1 MMMAADDAAF
11 ESLTREISRVV
22 GVPLDIYK
30 SKCLRRRIAVRM
42 RACGV
47 HTFDE
52 YLGVLSRTPAEY
64 ERLKDALTINV
75 TRFYRNPETWD
86 SLRTRFLP
94 DLLRRRDGW
103 LDVWSAG
110 CASGEE
116 AYTIAMLAAELA
128 AAAGRGSWLERLRIE
143 ATDIDRASLAI
154 AEAAVYRREAF
165 QDTPADLV
173 ERHTRETPAGIAI
186 LPALRRRVSVRRF
199 DLSQD
204 RMPSASFDLIVCR
217 NVVIYFD
224 RPMQER
230 LFAHFAEALRPGG
243 FLVLGKVET
252 LLGPARERLT
262 LVDTRERIYQAAP

>member
-1 MMMAADDAAF
+1 MAADDAAF
-11 ESLTREISRVV
+11 ETLTREISRVV
-22 GVPLDIYK
+22 GVSLDIYK

-52 YLGVLSRTPAEY
+52 YLGLLGSTPAEY

-75 TRFYRNPETWD
+75 TRFYRNSETWD

-110 CASGEE
+110 CSSGEE
-116 AYTIAMLAAELA
+116 PYTIAMLVAELA
-128 AAAGRGSWLERLRIE
+128 AAAGRASWLERLRID
-143 ATDIDRASLAI
+143 ATDIDRESLAL
-154 AEAAVYRREAF
+154 AGAAVYRREAF
-165 QDTPADLV
+165 QETPPDMV
-173 ERHTRETPAGIAI
+173 VRHTRETPAGIAI
-186 LPALRRRVSVRRF
+186 LPSLRRRVEVRRF
-199 DLSQD
+199 DLSREQ
-204 RMPSASFDLIVCR
+204 MAPASFDLIVCR

-230 LFAHFAEALRPGG
+230 LFQLFTDSLLPGG
-243 FLVLGKVET
+243 YLVLGKVESLT
-252 LLGPARERLT
+252 GPARDRLQ
-262 LVDTRERIYQAAP
+262 LVDARERVYRRAA

>member
-1 MMMAADDAAF
+1 MADDAAF

-22 GVPLDIYK
+22 GVSLEGYK

-52 YLGVLSRTPAEY
+52 YLGVLGRTPAEY

-75 TRFYRNPETWD
+75 TRFYRNAETWD
-86 SLRTRFLP
+86 SLRAKFLP
-94 DLLRRRDGW
+94 ELLSARDGW
-103 LDVWSAG
+103 LDAWSAG
-110 CASGEE
+110 CSSGEE
-116 AYTIAMLAAELA
+116 PYTIAMLVADLA
-128 AAAGRGSWLERLRIE
+128 AAAGRAGWLDRLRVE
-143 ATDIDRASLAI
+143 ATDIDRESLAS
-154 AEAAVYRREAF
+154 AAAAVYRREAF
-165 QDTPADLV
+165 QETPPHLV
-173 ERHTRETPAGIAI
+173 AQHTRETQAGIAI
-186 LPALRRRVSVRRF
+186 VPSLRRRVTVRRF
-199 DLSQD
+199 DLSQE
-204 RMPSASFDLIVCR
+204 RMAPESFDLIVCR

-243 FLVLGKVET
+243 LLVLGKVET

-262 LVDTRERIYQAAP
+262 LVDTRERIYRAAA

>member
-1 MMMAADDAAF
+1 MAADDAAF
-11 ESLTREISRVV
+11 ETLTREISRVV

-64 ERLKDALTINV
+64 ERLTDALTINV

-103 LDVWSAG
+103 LDAWSAG

-116 AYTIAMLAAELA
+116 AYTIAMLAAELGA
-128 AAAGRGSWLERLRIE
+128 AAARGSWLERLRID
-143 ATDIDRASLAI
+143 ATDIDRASLGI
-154 AEAAVYRREAF
+154 AEAGVYRREAF
-165 QDTPADLV
+165 QDTPTDLI
-173 ERHTRETPAGIAI
+173 ERYTRETPAGIAI
-186 LPALRRRVSVRRF
+186 LPALRRRVAVRRF

-204 RMPSASFDLIVCR
+204 RMPGVSFDLIVCR

-230 LFAHFAEALRPGG
+230 LFAHFAEALLPGG

-252 LLGPARERLT
+252 LLGAARDRLT